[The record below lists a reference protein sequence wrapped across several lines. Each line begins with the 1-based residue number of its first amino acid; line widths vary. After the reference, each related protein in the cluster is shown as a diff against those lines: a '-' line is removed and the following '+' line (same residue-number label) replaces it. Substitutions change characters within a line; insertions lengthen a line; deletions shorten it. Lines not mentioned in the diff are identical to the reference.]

1 MPASGGETDRQIVE
15 AVKNGTLKE
24 EILDRAVE
32 RILNVIFDYV
42 NHKKG
47 RSV

>member
-1 MPASGGETDRQIVE
+1 ME

-42 NHKKG
+42 NHKKDEVFDMEKTM
-47 RSV
+47 RWQKK